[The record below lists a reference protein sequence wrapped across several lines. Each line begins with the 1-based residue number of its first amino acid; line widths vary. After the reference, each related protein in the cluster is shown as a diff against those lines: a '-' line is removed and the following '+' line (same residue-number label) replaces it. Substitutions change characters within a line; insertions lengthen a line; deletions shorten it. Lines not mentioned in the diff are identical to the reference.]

1 MCSESRGR
9 DVVVGRM
16 IGEERII
23 LCLSVC
29 VYVCVCVCTCI
40 VSKIKFVY
48 ENAYGI

>member
-1 MCSESRGR
+1 VCSESRGR
-9 DVVVGRM
+9 VVVVGRRF
-16 IGEERII
+16 GEERII

-29 VYVCVCVCTCI
+29 VYVRVCVCTCI